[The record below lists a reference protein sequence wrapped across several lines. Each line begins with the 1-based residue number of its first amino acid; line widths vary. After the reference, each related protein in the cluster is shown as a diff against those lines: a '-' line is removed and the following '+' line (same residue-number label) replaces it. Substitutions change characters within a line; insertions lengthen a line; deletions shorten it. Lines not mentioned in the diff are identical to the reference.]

1 MAGFSIRD
9 GLLVSLDGRIIT
21 GTTITVLL
29 YNNANTKHLLA
40 IYNSGEEM
48 MPSMIRI
55 FEFFTGLKMLT
66 LVRLAV
72 TWVNAGV
79 ISIHKETVLI

>member
-1 MAGFSIRD
+1 
-9 GLLVSLDGRIIT
+9 
-21 GTTITVLL
+21 
-29 YNNANTKHLLA
+29 
-40 IYNSGEEM
+40 M